1 MAFSSL
7 SPYTQ
12 YYVRRLLR
20 QYVGSLNYPSTGVG
34 ICTHLQQ
41 DLNELLAEIY
51 PQPQLSAKLHE
62 LEMLVQHHQLSDA
75 ETANPYGGSSE
86 IEQKILWLLDLRF
99 LALLPA
105 ISLAIVP
112 EVCISRFHFMLHGTM
127 HEGIRHADDLY
138 GKVLEFG
145 AEHEL
150 PTYSLLLTLINQQTA
165 FLLTVSESRH
175 VIWVDLRSPSY
186 YRLVE
191 QSSQVAEFRTAEF
204 PETELQKIA

>member
-1 MAFSSL
+1 MVSLQL

-20 QYVGSLNYPSTGVG
+20 QYVSLLNYPPTGVG
-34 ICTHLQQ
+34 ICAYLQQ
-41 DLNELLAEIY
+41 DLNHLLANIY
-51 PQPQLSAKLHE
+51 PQPQLRAKLHE
-62 LEMLVQHHQLSDA
+62 LELLVQHHQFSDTDA
-75 ETANPYGGSSE
+75 MQPHGTPSD

-105 ISLAIVP
+105 MSLSVVP
-112 EVCISRFHFMLHGTM
+112 EDDTPRFHFMLKGNM
-127 HEGIRHADDLY
+127 HEGLRHADDLY

-145 AEHEL
+145 AEHNL
-150 PTYSLLLTLINQQTA
+150 PTYSLLLTLINQQQA
-165 FLLTVSESRH
+165 FLLTVSEQRH

-191 QSSQVAEFRTAEF
+191 QSNQFEEFQKTA
-204 PETELQKIA
+204 

>member
-1 MAFSSL
+1 MPFSSL

-20 QYVGSLNYPSTGVG
+20 QYVGSLNYPPTGVG
-34 ICTHLQQ
+34 ICAYLHQ

-51 PQPQLSAKLHE
+51 PPPQLSAKLHE
-62 LEMLVQHHQLSDA
+62 LDMLVQHHQLSKT
-75 ETANPYGGSSE
+75 EGANPYGGSSDL
-86 IEQKILWLLDLRF
+86 EQKILWLLDLRF

-105 ISLAIVP
+105 MSPSIVP
-112 EVCISRFHFMLHGTM
+112 EDAASRFHFMLRGSM
-127 HEGIRHADDLY
+127 HEGLRHADDLY

-186 YRLVE
+186 YRLME
-191 QSSQVAEFRTAEF
+191 QSGQATEFQNPNFQKAEF
-204 PETELQKIA
+204 QKIA

>member
-12 YYVRRLLR
+12 YYIRRLLR
-20 QYVGSLNYPSTGVG
+20 QYVGSLNYPPTGVG
-34 ICTHLQQ
+34 ICAYLQQ

-51 PQPQLSAKLHE
+51 PQSQLNAKLHE
-62 LEMLVQHHQLSDA
+62 LDMLVQHHQLSGT
-75 ETANPYGGSSE
+75 EGANPYGGSSD

-105 ISLAIVP
+105 MSLSIVP
-112 EVCISRFHFMLHGTM
+112 EDEASRFHFMLRGNM
-127 HEGIRHADDLY
+127 HEGLRHADDLY

-165 FLLTVSESRH
+165 FLLTASKSRH
-175 VIWVDLRSPSY
+175 VVWVDLRSPSY
-186 YRLVE
+186 YRLME
-191 QSSQVAEFRTAEF
+191 QSSQAE
-204 PETELQKIA
+204 ELQKTAFQTAELRKIA